1 VTRRPG
7 GRKRAE
13 VPLLQLLPNMLT
25 ITAIC
30 AGLSAI
36 RFGIQGDFSLAARL
50 ILAAC
55 VLDAIDGRL
64 ARALSCDSEMG
75 AELDSLAD
83 FLNFGVAPPLLVYF
97 WALQDLRS
105 GGWIC
110 VLVFAVCCVLRL
122 ARFNVGIKS
131 ETTGADNA
139 YFVGMPAPAG
149 AMLVLLPMF
158 LSFAFVGA
166 PILHPIG
173 ICVYMV
179 AVGLLLISRIPVW
192 SFKTTTI
199 SRRNVKAFL
208 VGFAFIG
215 AAVLTF
221 AWITLVILCLGYIL
235 VVVWALVA
243 RRGVPTQEE
252 R

>member
-1 VTRRPG
+1 
-7 GRKRAE
+7 
-13 VPLLQLLPNMLT
+13 
-25 ITAIC
+25 
-30 AGLSAI
+30 
-36 RFGIQGDFSLAARL
+36 
-50 ILAAC
+50 
-55 VLDAIDGRL
+55 
-64 ARALSCDSEMG
+64 
-75 AELDSLAD
+75 
-83 FLNFGVAPPLLVYF
+83 
-97 WALQDLRS
+97 
-105 GGWIC
+105 
-110 VLVFAVCCVLRL
+110 
-122 ARFNVGIKS
+122 
-131 ETTGADNA
+131 
-139 YFVGMPAPAG
+139 MPAPAG